1 MRVTRSQIMRVVYPV
16 ILEVA
21 EEGGYL
27 VTVPDF
33 RQNTEGDDLADALYM
48 AQDMISIMCVV
59 YQDKGKELPASTPLD
74 KVKVAKGEIKTLVF
88 ADLKKY
94 RKMLEKRSVKKTL
107 TLPGW
112 LNSAAEAAHINFSAT
127 LQEAL
132 KEKLDVA

>member
-1 MRVTRSQIMRVVYPV
+1 MRVVYPV
-16 ILEVA
+16 VLEEA
-21 EEGGYL
+21 REGGYL

-33 RQNTEGDDLADALYM
+33 NSNTEGDDLADALYM
-48 AQDMISIMCVV
+48 AQDLVSIMCVV
-59 YQDKGKELPASTPLD
+59 YQDEGKDLPLSTPLQE
-74 KVKVAKGEIKTLVF
+74 VKVSKGETKTLVF
-88 ADLKKY
+88 ADLKEY

-132 KEKLDVA
+132 KKKLDVA

>member
-1 MRVTRSQIMRVVYPV
+1 MRVVYPV

-33 RQNTEGDDLADALYM
+33 RQNTEGEDLADALYM
-48 AQDMISIMCVV
+48 AQDMISIMCVT
-59 YQDKGKELPASTPLD
+59 YQDIGKDLPPSTPLD
-74 KVKVAKGEIKTLVF
+74 KVEVNKDEIKTLVF
-88 ADLKKY
+88 ADLREY

-112 LNSAAEAAHINFSAT
+112 LNTAAEAAHINFSAT

-132 KEKLDVA
+132 KDKLDVA